1 MRAQRSTQRAVVAL
15 VWGYGFPRGR
25 ELATEGVPGSD
36 QDRLNEGLQVC
47 AGQPGPSTLV
57 ANRSRVLA
65 VPRHLGLRHEISE
78 QDEGMI
84 KMTTTNP
91 HEGGHV
97 GAQIIGVR
105 VVAGTPDLGEELS
118 PQAA

>member
-1 MRAQRSTQRAVVAL
+1 MRSRPLTPTKHASGLLAGVPPRGCSVSCLRARRPAQRSTQRAVVAL

-65 VPRHLGLRHEISE
+65 VPRHLGLR
-78 QDEGMI
+78 
-84 KMTTTNP
+84 T
-91 HEGGHV
+91 
-97 GAQIIGVR
+97 R
-105 VVAGTPDLGEELS
+105 DL
-118 PQAA
+118 